1 MKKRYSIKKIEEL
14 ILHEGVRIAMID
26 GGRGIGK
33 SYQVKTRA
41 IKNAYKDDNNKFI
54 YMRRYAEDLKNFYV
68 EKYFSQPAII
78 AYIKRISKN
87 EYTNIFC
94 ANHTLYFGKFDSE
107 YKKVLGKK
115 CGYCIPLSQDT
126 RHKSLDFEDVQSII
140 FEEWQ
145 TEETYLQREPDRL
158 LSILSTVARDRED
171 VAVFMIA
178 NLINTVSP
186 YAVEFALDRIERQ
199 KAGTIDI
206 YDEEIELSGG
216 GIYKFKVAR
225 EFCEEV
231 SILHNKDKEVSYY
244 KTGNHTTYKILNS
257 DKVYHELVIEYGQF
271 KFLCRL
277 IKVNNCFVWHVERK
291 TSDIRKNTRIISN
304 KFYYS
309 NLYTNALIPI
319 SNRERKAIELMT
331 QGKIVYSDRI
341 TAEKFLA
348 VLKNF

>member
-1 MKKRYSIKKIEEL
+1 MKKRYSIKKMEEL
-14 ILHEGVRIAMID
+14 ILHDGVRIAMID

-33 SYQVKTRA
+33 SYQVKTRC
-41 IKNAYKDDNNKFI
+41 IKNAYNDSKNKFI

-78 AYIKRISKN
+78 TYIKKITKN

-94 ANHTLYFGKFDSE
+94 VNHTLYFGNFDSD
-107 YKKVLGKK
+107 YKKVLGKI

-140 FEEWQ
+140 YEEWQ
-145 TEETYLQREPDRL
+145 TEENYLSREPDRL
-158 LSILSTVARDRED
+158 LSILSTVARDRDD

-186 YAVEFALDRIERQ
+186 YAVEFALDRIEKQ

-206 YDEEIELSGG
+206 YEEEIELSGG

-225 EFCEEV
+225 EFCAEV
-231 SILHNKDKEVSYY
+231 STLHNLNKDVSYY
-244 KTGNHTTYKILNS
+244 KTGNHTTYRLCKN
-257 DKVYHELVIEYGQF
+257 DKVYHELIIEYGQF
-271 KFLCRL
+271 RFLCRL
-277 IKVNNCFVWHVERK
+277 IKVNNCLVWHVERK
-291 TSDIRKNTRIISN
+291 TSEIRDNARIISN

-309 NLYTNALIPI
+309 PLYTNKLIPI
-319 SNRERKAIELMT
+319 NSKESKAIELMR
-331 QGKIVYSDRI
+331 QGKIIYSDRI

-348 VLKNF
+348 TLKNF